1 MNEWVDLIKIMKE
14 ILKLLLEKILIFYIS
29 IGEKRVSSQQE
40 KLREWKNS
48 GNLNSLQGHSYAQAP
63 AISCSH
69 LSNSS
74 SDQNS

>member
-40 KLREWKNS
+40 KLRE
-48 GNLNSLQGHSYAQAP
+48 
-63 AISCSH
+63 
-69 LSNSS
+69 
-74 SDQNS
+74 